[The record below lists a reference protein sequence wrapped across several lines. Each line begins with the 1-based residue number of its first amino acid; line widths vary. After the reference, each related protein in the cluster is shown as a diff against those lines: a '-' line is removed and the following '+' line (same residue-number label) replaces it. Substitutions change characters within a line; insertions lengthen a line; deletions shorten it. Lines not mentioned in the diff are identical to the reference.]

1 MDLFEKLFIHQRECE
16 IIICKRCQFAVS
28 PASIRGH
35 IQSKHKTVTKSQCAH
50 IVAFIGGLSQ
60 VAQKPEHVKYPDANS
75 PAIPGIPVYTNGLR
89 CVFENQS
96 QECNYTCRDR
106 STMQRHCKTHNYK
119 NPRGRGRPTEDTD
132 RSKLWVE
139 NQPCQELFKTGTWR
153 KIFPVQIVP
162 RSGQASTVDIV
173 TKANEWMDNLFT
185 SMDQEQERARTERNR
200 YEPNP
205 WLEHTGWERHLHSD
219 CRQWITEF
227 VKVVPNASK
236 VQECLGEDEERFA
249 PGHEKALSR
258 ACEGTTL
265 LIRRSFQT
273 SRVEVVG
280 RHALHCINRRENGA
294 PNNDKPFYGKQKIK
308 TIRKYAN
315 VFTQILRYIWRTADM
330 LERPEY
336 RLTEAQQQALAR
348 LQHAASGRVSSSD
361 EREGI
366 IQASSE
372 FWIAMFD
379 HDLNDNEYENAML
392 SGLAVLGT
400 CGEKNGWVPA
410 IFYTPTL
417 AAMITSMRAIIVRRA
432 WRTRMDYVEQQISN
446 GVDRNV
452 AEQEAPVIHRL
463 VQQDVAKFMT
473 MTEYGGQPHPIQTI
487 HTQKMYGM
495 KIRYTTNADGQVGWT
510 GADHDIIVVRKVQFS
525 IGQIRTVV
533 HGLLATIRKRL
544 VEELMMLIPGVGDW
558 RAEDM
563 PRFDMAGIVDN
574 HAIMDEGFSFIHD
587 ARNPWPVDGK
597 RWLGQRLFT
606 EAHVR
611 ARFIED
617 SEERKFNPDAVESY
631 LRQVRRW
638 KEEILVLIHMSAGAP
653 ARATELVSVQQVNGE
668 NARCQRGVMI
678 DQGMVVFIT
687 SYHKGFSASQSQKC
701 VHRFVPQEVGELV
714 VYYLWLI
721 EPFVRILQSSRGQM
735 TSSPW
740 LWEPA
745 PEEEWGDEEE
755 EWAEEDE
762 GEGEQDLP
770 EVPEDR
776 SAEAHFV
783 QQQSTQTVARNCDGF
798 WETNRIRRVMR
809 RESEKRIGVPIGTS
823 DWRQAYPEIHREF
836 AINRDVVG
844 TLNRIYANENPF
856 KQGMDV
862 DEEQTRETIRA
873 KQSGHSPQM
882 EESIYGRQL
891 QQNPFATRREQD
903 AFREVSVDWHRFMQ
917 FPSSYEVQNV
927 SPDIKRR
934 IKQEQ
939 DSRKFERWQ
948 QMRQIDVGGQLKKMY
963 GAQAQFRGKQREALD
978 AIVSGQPRI
987 VVVMRTGGGKSL
999 LFMLPAAASRDGVTI
1014 VVMPKI
1020 MLQEDMADRCR
1031 KDGIRCAIWSD
1042 GRAPPYDAQIVFV
1055 IAESAV
1061 SQSFADFVNA
1071 KMLNQQLER
1080 VIIDECH
1087 SVLQSTKKFRPKVL
1101 QLREL
1106 ISRQTQ
1112 VVCLTATL
1120 PPRREPAF
1128 MSTMDME
1135 PSEVRMIRESTVRPN
1150 IGYSVITY
1158 DGEVETLRYIIN
1170 GKLAQYPAED
1180 RVVVYCYKI
1189 KEMQSY
1195 ADEIGG
1201 AVFYSGVGE
1210 IERKREIMG
1219 MLTEGEER
1227 LFWSTSA
1234 LGEGI
1239 DASTIR
1245 VVIHVGGINKLDDFG
1260 QQSGRAGRDGMTASE
1275 SIVLQAERKNQQGQ
1289 SYMVRTGQE
1298 EPEMIEYLEGRRCRR
1313 AVLDADMDGDSTRTS
1328 CRTGEQFCD
1337 VCRGQGRKRIRVQ
1350 VRQGEDEAKRARLQD
1365 ITPTRHRQA
1374 AQQQAR
1380 HMADQREHEE
1390 SERQERAQQQERRA
1404 REREAAQAV
1413 WMQEQQQREARHTQ
1427 QQHRNVEHVNM
1438 VERLTN
1444 MFDRWKVGC
1453 NVCRVNGRVVGR
1465 KGWRICGC
1473 ASTEDGEQIDK
1484 ACGWLRRT
1492 RWEAAWTACPRCWAP
1507 QAICHSWEAVHD
1519 HGRSRYRE
1527 SRQQKC
1533 QYRGYLME
1541 AVAIIMFHAGEE
1553 VMTWIFDEIEK
1564 RGKNMEAQ
1572 EWLGATI
1579 KEDGVEMSGMVWLFH
1594 QWEGRERRGLGGV
1607 PASSMDS

>member
-1 MDLFEKLFIHQRECE
+1 
-16 IIICKRCQFAVS
+16 
-28 PASIRGH
+28 
-35 IQSKHKTVTKSQCAH
+35 
-50 IVAFIGGLSQ
+50 
-60 VAQKPEHVKYPDANS
+60 
-75 PAIPGIPVYTNGLR
+75 
-89 CVFENQS
+89 
-96 QECNYTCRDR
+96 
-106 STMQRHCKTHNYK
+106 
-119 NPRGRGRPTEDTD
+119 
-132 RSKLWVE
+132 LWVE
-139 NQPCQELFKTGTWR
+139 KQTCQEFFKTGLWR
-153 KIFPVQIVP
+153 RLFPVRVTP
-162 RSGQASTVDIV
+162 TVGEAATVDIIAE
-173 TKANEWMDNLFT
+173 ANDWMDGLFANM
-185 SMDQEQERARTERNR
+185 SEAQEQARTERNR

-205 WLEHTGWERHLHSD
+205 WLEHTGWERHLRNDH
-219 CRQWITEF
+219 RNWVTEF
-227 VKVVPNASK
+227 VKVEPNREK
-236 VQECLGEDEERFA
+236 VEEFLGEDESRFA
-249 PGHEKALSR
+249 PEQEKALSR
-258 ACEGTTL
+258 ACEGTVL
-265 LIRRSFQT
+265 LIRRSFQA
-273 SRVEVVG
+273 SRIEIVG
-280 RHALHCINRRENGA
+280 RHALHCVNRRESGA
-294 PNNDKPFYGKQKIK
+294 PSNDRPFYGKQKVK
-308 TIRKYAN
+308 TIRKYAD
-315 VFTQILRYIWRTADM
+315 VFTKILRYIWRTADIAN
-330 LERPEY
+330 RPRY
-336 RLTEAQQQALAR
+336 RLTDNQQQALTELR
-348 LQHAASGRVSSSD
+348 RVASGRVASND
-361 EREGI
+361 ERDSV
-366 IQASSE
+366 IQASSD
-372 FWIAMFD
+372 FWIAVFD
-379 HDLNDNEYENAML
+379 HDLKDDEYENAML
-392 SGLAVLGT
+392 SGLAVLGA
-400 CGEKNGWVPA
+400 CGMKNGWVPA

-417 AAMITSMRAIIVRRA
+417 AATITSMRAIVIRRA
-432 WRTRMDYVEQQISN
+432 WRARVEYIEQQVSN
-446 GVDRNV
+446 GVDRDV
-452 AEQEAPVIHRL
+452 AEEDAPVIHQL
-463 VQQDVAKFMT
+463 AQQDVVKFMT
-473 MTEYGGQPHPIQTI
+473 MAEFGSQPHPIQTI
-487 HTQKMYGM
+487 YTQKMYGL
-495 KIRYTTNADGQVGWT
+495 KIRYTTNADGQIGWS
-510 GADHDIIVVRKVQFS
+510 GANNDVIVSRKVGFS
-525 IGQIRTVV
+525 MDQIRTVV
-533 HGLLATIRKRL
+533 HGLLATTRKRL
-544 VEELMMLIPGVGDW
+544 VEDLMFMVPGVSDW

-563 PRFDMAGIVDN
+563 PGFDMAGVFDN
-574 HAIMDEGFSFIHD
+574 HSVMDEGFNFVQD
-587 ARNPWPVDGK
+587 ARNQWPVDGK
-597 RWLGQRLFT
+597 RWIGQRLFT
-606 EAHVR
+606 ETAVR

-617 SEERKFNPDAVESY
+617 AEGRTFNPDAVESY
-631 LRQVRRW
+631 LRQVKRW
-638 KEEILVLIHMSAGAP
+638 KEELLVLVHMSAGAP
-653 ARATELVSVQQVNGE
+653 ARATELVSIQQVNGE
-668 NARCQRGVMI
+668 NARCHRGIMI
-678 DQGMVVFIT
+678 DQGMVAFIT

-701 VHRFVPQEVGELV
+701 IHRFVPREVGELV

-740 LWEPA
+740 FWEPA

-755 EWAEEDE
+755 EWAEAEDSD
-762 GEGEQDLP
+762 GEGEDDLP
-770 EVPEDR
+770 EIPEDE
-776 SAEAHFV
+776 SAEARYLR
-783 QQQSTQTVARNCDGF
+783 QQATPRVARNCDGY
-798 WETNRIRRVMR
+798 WETNRIRRIIR
-809 RESEKRIGVPIGTS
+809 RESQKRIGVPIGTS
-823 DWRQAYPEIHREF
+823 DWRQAYPAIHRTF

-844 TLNRIYANENPF
+844 TLDRIYGKENPSRR
-856 KQGMDV
+856 DAEA
-862 DEEQTRETIRA
+862 DEERTRETMRA

-882 EESIYGRQL
+882 EESIYGREL
-891 QQNPFATRREQD
+891 QQSPFAVMREQD

-939 DSRKFERWQ
+939 DRRKFERWR

-1031 KDGIRCAIWSD
+1031 KEGIRCAIWSD

-1120 PPRREPAF
+1120 PPRREPVF

-1135 PSEVRMIRESTVRPN
+1135 PSEVRIIRESTVRPN

-1158 DGEVETLRYIIN
+1158 DGEVETLRQIIN
-1170 GKLAQYPAED
+1170 GKLAQYPVED

-1189 KEMQSY
+1189 KEMRSY

-1260 QQSGRAGRDGMTASE
+1260 QQSGRAGRDGVTTSE

-1289 SYMVRTGQE
+1289 PYIVRTGQE

-1313 AVLDADMDGDSTRTS
+1313 AVLDADMDGDGTRTG

-1350 VRQGEDEAKRARLQD
+1350 VRQGEDQAKRARLQD

-1374 AQQQAR
+1374 AQQQAW
-1380 HMADQREHEE
+1380 HMADRREKEE
-1390 SERQERAQQQERRA
+1390 SERQQRAQQQEKEA

-1413 WMQEQQQREARHTQ
+1413 WIQEQRQREARHTQ

-1444 MFDRWKVGC
+1444 LFDGWKVGC
-1453 NVCRVNGRVVGR
+1453 NVCRVNGRAVGR

-1484 ACGWLRRT
+1484 ACDWLRRT
-1492 RWEAAWTACPRCWAP
+1492 RWEAAWTACPWCWAP

-1519 HGRSRYRE
+1519 HGRSRHRN
-1527 SRQQKC
+1527 SGQRKC

-1541 AVAIIMFHAGEE
+1541 AVAIIMFHGGED

-1564 RGKNMEAQ
+1564 RGGNMEVQ

-1579 KEDGVEMSGMVWLFH
+1579 EEEGVEMSGMVWLFYR
-1594 QWEGRERRGLGGV
+1594 WAEREGESIVR
-1607 PASSMDS
+1607 AANSSIGAHVW

>member
-1 MDLFEKLFIHQRECE
+1 VSRSDPVV
-16 IIICKRCQFAVS
+16 AV
-28 PASIRGH
+28 
-35 IQSKHKTVTKSQCAH
+35 
-50 IVAFIGGLSQ
+50 
-60 VAQKPEHVKYPDANS
+60 N
-75 PAIPGIPVYTNGLR
+75 
-89 CVFENQS
+89 
-96 QECNYTCRDR
+96 
-106 STMQRHCKTHNYK
+106 
-119 NPRGRGRPTEDTD
+119 
-132 RSKLWVE
+132 
-139 NQPCQELFKTGTWR
+139 
-153 KIFPVQIVP
+153 
-162 RSGQASTVDIV
+162 IV
-173 TKANEWMDNLFT
+173 TEANEWMDELFT
-185 SMDQEQERARTERNR
+185 DMDQQQERVRTERNR

-205 WLEHTGWERHLHSD
+205 WLEHTGWERHLTSD

-227 VKVVPNASK
+227 VKAEPNTK
-236 VQECLGEDEERFA
+236 KLQERLGEDDERFA
-249 PGHEKALSR
+249 PAQEKALSR
-258 ACEGTTL
+258 ACEGTVL

-273 SRVEVVG
+273 SRVEIVG
-280 RHALHCINRRENGA
+280 RHALHCVNRRENGA
-294 PNNDKPFYGKQKIK
+294 PNNDKPFYGKQKIQ

-315 VFTQILRYIWRTADM
+315 IFTQILRYIWRTAKM
-330 LERPEY
+330 PERPKY
-336 RLTEAQQQALAR
+336 RLTDVQQQTLAR
-348 LQHAASGRVSSSD
+348 LQHAASGRISSSHG
-361 EREGI
+361 REDVI
-366 IQASSE
+366 RASSE
-372 FWIAMFD
+372 FWVAMFD
-379 HDLNDNEYENAML
+379 HDLKDNEYENAML

-432 WRTRMDYVEQQISN
+432 WRERMDYIEQQVSN
-446 GVDRNV
+446 GVDHDK
-452 AEQEAPVIHRL
+452 AEQDAPVIHHL

-473 MTEYGGQPHPIQTI
+473 MTEYGGQPSPIQTI
-487 HTQKMYGM
+487 HTQKMYGL
-495 KIRYTTNADGQVGWT
+495 KIRYTTNADGQVGWS
-510 GADHDIIVVRKVQFS
+510 GPDHDVIVVRKVQFS
-525 IGQIRTVV
+525 MGQIRTVV
-533 HGLLATIRKRL
+533 HGLLATTRKRL
-544 VEELMMLIPGVGDW
+544 VEQLMFMVPGVGDW

-563 PRFDMAGIVDN
+563 PRFDMASIVDN
-574 HAIMDEGFSFIHD
+574 HAIMDEGFSFVHD
-587 ARNPWPVDGK
+587 ARNPWPVEGK

-606 EAHVR
+606 EAHIR
-611 ARFIED
+611 ARFMEDIE
-617 SEERKFNPDAVESY
+617 SRKFNPDAVESY

-638 KEEILVLIHMSAGAP
+638 KEEMLVLVHMSAGAP

-668 NARCQRGVMI
+668 NARCHRGIMI
-678 DQGMVVFIT
+678 DQGMVAFIT

-740 LWEPA
+740 FWEPA

-762 GEGEQDLP
+762 GEGERDMP
-770 EVPEDR
+770 EMPEDQ
-776 SAEAHFV
+776 SAEARFIE
-783 QQQSTQTVARNCDGF
+783 QQSTPTVARNCDGY

-836 AINRDVVG
+836 AINQDVVG
-844 TLNRIYANENPF
+844 TLKRIYDNENPF
-856 KQGMDV
+856 KQGMEMS
-862 DEEQTRETIRA
+862 EEQTRETIRA
-873 KQSGHSPQM
+873 RQSGHSPQM

-891 QQNPFATRREQD
+891 QQNPFAMRREQD

-948 QMRQIDVGGQLKKMY
+948 QMRQVDVEGQLKRMY

-1061 SQSFADFVNA
+1061 SQSFADYINA

-1128 MSTMDME
+1128 MSTMDMQ

-1150 IGYSVITY
+1150 IRYSVITY
-1158 DGEVETLRYIIN
+1158 DGEVETLRHIVN

-1180 RVVVYCYKI
+1180 RIVVYCHKI
-1189 KEMQSY
+1189 TEMQSY

-1210 IERKREIMG
+1210 IERKREIVA

-1245 VVIHVGGINKLDDFG
+1245 VVIHVGGIDKLDDFA
-1260 QQSGRAGRDGMTASE
+1260 QQSGRAGRDGITASE
-1275 SIVLQAERKNQQGQ
+1275 SIVLRAQRVNQQGQ
-1289 SYMVRTGQE
+1289 PYMVRTGGE
-1298 EPEMIEYLEGRRCRR
+1298 EPEMMEYLEGRRCRR
-1313 AVLDADMDGDSTRTS
+1313 AVLDADMDGDITRTS
-1328 CRTGEQFCD
+1328 CRAGEQFCD
-1337 VCRGQGRKRIRVQ
+1337 VCRGEGRKRIRVQ
-1350 VRQGEDEAKRARLQD
+1350 VRQGEDQTKRARLQD
-1365 ITPTRHRQA
+1365 VTPARHRQA
-1374 AQQQAR
+1374 AQQQAW
-1380 HMADQREHEE
+1380 HMTVQREEE
-1390 SERQERAQQQERRA
+1390 EHARQQDAQQQQKEA
-1404 REREAAQAV
+1404 QGREAAEAT
-1413 WMQEQQQREARHTQ
+1413 WMQEQRERDSMQAQ
-1427 QQHRNVEHVNM
+1427 QQHRNVVYSSM
-1438 VERLTN
+1438 VERLIEL
-1444 MFDRWKVGC
+1444 FDRWRVGC
-1453 NVCRVNGRVVGR
+1453 NICRINGRAAGR

-1473 ASTEDGEQIDK
+1473 TSAEDQEQISK
-1484 ACGWLRRT
+1484 ACNWLSAI
-1492 RWEAAWTACPRCWAP
+1492 RWKEAWTACQNCWAP
-1507 QAICHSWEAVHD
+1507 QAICHSWEAVHE
-1519 HGRSRYRE
+1519 HGPTRYRKGGQG
-1527 SRQQKC
+1527 RC
-1533 QYRGYLME
+1533 QYRGCLME
-1541 AVAIIMFHAGEE
+1541 AVAIIMFHSGDE

-1564 RGKNMEAQ
+1564 AEGRLEAH
-1572 EWLGATI
+1572 EWLGTTI

-1594 QWEGRERRGLGGV
+1594 QWAERERGVLQEGKRRG
-1607 PASSMDS
+1607 SMDSWTF